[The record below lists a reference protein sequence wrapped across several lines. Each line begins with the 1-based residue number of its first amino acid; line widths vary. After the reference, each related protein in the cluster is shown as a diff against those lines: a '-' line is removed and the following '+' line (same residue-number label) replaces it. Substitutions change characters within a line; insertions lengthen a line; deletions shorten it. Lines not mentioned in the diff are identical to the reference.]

1 MEDGDS
7 MGFLISLAVCAVIFV
22 NGATDAVNSISGAV
36 ASGAFSYRRACVICA
51 LCNFLGLVL
60 SCTFCPAVA
69 NSIASLKGSDSIVPL
84 LTVVIFSAS
93 AWALGIPTSES
104 HALIAA
110 MGGVALYRFG
120 VTGGSFIDICIKSF
134 CSCIL
139 GFVAGWVAFALWR
152 RRTTSRRQMHTI
164 QRLCAVLSSAC
175 HGMQDGQK
183 FTVLLASSAA
193 VLKLN
198 VGSILICGAVMALGC
213 LSGGRRITETVGEEL
228 VLAETDTCNAAS
240 DLSAALCTAAVSL
253 FGIPVSTTYMK
264 TCSMLGCAAAGRLRV
279 SKRVTA
285 RFFLVWTLTYP
296 ICMAIA
302 YLLCLGANKL
312 F

>member
-1 MEDGDS
+1 L
-7 MGFLISLAVCAVIFV
+7 GFLVSLTVCAVIFV

-36 ASGAFSYRRACVICA
+36 ASGALTYRRACVLCA
-51 LCNFLGLVL
+51 VSNFLGLVL
-60 SCTFCPAVA
+60 SCAFFPTVA
-69 NSIASLKGSDSIVPL
+69 NSIAMLEGSRSTVPL

-120 VTGGSFIDICIKSF
+120 APGWSFIDICIKSF
-134 CSCIL
+134 CSCVL
-139 GFVAGWVAFALWR
+139 GFVAGAAVFALWR
-152 RRTTSRRQMHTI
+152 RKSVPKRQMYRT
-164 QRLCAVLSSAC
+164 QRICAVLSSAC

-183 FTVLLASSAA
+183 FTVLLAASAA
-193 VLKLN
+193 VPKLGM
-198 VGSILICGAVMALGC
+198 VPVLICGAIMALGS
-213 LSGGRRITETVGEEL
+213 LSGGRRITETVGEGL
-228 VLAETDTCNAAS
+228 VLTQTEASNAAS
-240 DLSAALCTAAVSL
+240 DLSSALCTAAVSL

-279 SKRVTA
+279 GKKVA
-285 RFFLVWTLTYP
+285 AGFFLVWVLTYP
-296 ICMAIA
+296 ICMAVA
-302 YLLCLGANKL
+302 YLLCLGVDKL